1 MDKQIAVVTKI
12 GRVLSLALLLGIAG
26 QLVLPVVAHARS
38 SKCFMVPVAPGK
50 YVVTCSTSRP

>member
-1 MDKQIAVVTKI
+1 MGKRIEVAKKI

-38 SKCFMVPVAPGK
+38 SKCFAVPVAPGQ
-50 YVVTCSTSRP
+50 YVIRCSTNRH